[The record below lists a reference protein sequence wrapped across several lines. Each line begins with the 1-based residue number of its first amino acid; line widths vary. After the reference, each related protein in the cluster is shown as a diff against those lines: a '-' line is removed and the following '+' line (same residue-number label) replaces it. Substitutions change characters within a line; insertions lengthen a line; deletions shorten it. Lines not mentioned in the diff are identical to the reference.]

1 MKMKR
6 ILNAIKDYDK
16 FDDRCDEINPKKQN
30 AEMRE
35 TILAIKEVMEAKKLS
50 ALAAPQIGYRNRI
63 VCLKFG
69 DKQPITYVNPFI
81 TKVNGFTLSK
91 ESDISIPN
99 KTFIVP
105 RNVEVEVQ
113 YCTPLGQWMTQ
124 KMTGMTAF
132 VMQRMINMLDGLLI
146 SDIGLEIDEEWDKA
160 TDEERAEVI
169 KAYCESLDITM
180 KDVQKDIEDSDG
192 TLKKVYS
199 AIKFTEGVNSG
210 KVKLETVEESK

>member
-1 MKMKR
+1 MKR

-50 ALAAPQIGYRNRI
+50 ALAAPHIGYRNRI

-199 AIKFTEGVNSG
+199 AIKFVEGVNSG
-210 KVKLETVEESK
+210 KVKLETVEENK

>member
-1 MKMKR
+1 MKR

-50 ALAAPQIGYRNRI
+50 ALAAPQCGYRHRI

-99 KTFIVP
+99 KIFIVP

-210 KVKLETVEESK
+210 KVKLETVEENK